1 MVSKVCWQLA
11 NKWILSL
18 TTVCLN
24 RWVCCV
30 LGNVSLNVGESKCSS
45 SGRRSLARRGP
56 SVVFSTGRRLLFISV
71 WNIFP
76 IWWKLEHCK
85 KQMFPFFHS
94 VYFYSWKQISIF
106 WESLALPVFVLVKT
120 WIPRT
125 LLMQVEPEWT
135 KASLRFE
142 RERVQ
147 AYEHQVFPFSLAFF
161 HFHPLIHQQR
171 NENKKFLSVFFHFL
185 LLLNAPLKKL

>member
-1 MVSKVCWQLA
+1 MDSELDYSLSQPLGLLCIGQCFSQCWWKQMFLQWA
-11 NKWILSL
+11 AQFGSARPLRGLLYRSL
-18 TTVCLN
+18 TFFYRCLKYLPDLVKT
-24 RWVCCV
+24 RA
-30 LGNVSLNVGESKCSS
+30 LQKANVSL
-45 SGRRSLARRGP
+45 LP
-56 SVVFSTGRRLLFISV
+56 LHVFWQLKTSF
-71 WNIFP
+71 
-76 IWWKLEHCK
+76 C
-85 KQMFPFFHS
+85 
-94 VYFYSWKQISIF
+94 YFERASPCLVLYF
-106 WESLALPVFVLVKT
+106 LVKT
-120 WIPRT
+120 WILRT

>member
-1 MVSKVCWQLA
+1 
-11 NKWILSL
+11 
-18 TTVCLN
+18 
-24 RWVCCV
+24 
-30 LGNVSLNVGESKCSS
+30 
-45 SGRRSLARRGP
+45 
-56 SVVFSTGRRLLFISV
+56 
-71 WNIFP
+71 
-76 IWWKLEHCK
+76 
-85 KQMFPFFHS
+85 
-94 VYFYSWKQISIF
+94 
-106 WESLALPVFVLVKT
+106 
-120 WIPRT
+120 
-125 LLMQVEPEWT
+125 MQVEPEWT